1 MENSCSLSGLG
12 QSSCGESRGVTSNIS
27 ILECNGDIETHLR
40 SCHLSRL
47 KITEY
52 ELILARAGH
61 FNLNPGQI
69 AKMTVCPRHRDNLG
83 RYFRPLRSCQY
94 PVHNGPVRK
103 CGGRDVVNIT
113 MAEDCL
119 KLYGV
124 LIHVGSRKYHV
135 FRLIL
140 IFKNSICHA
149 RYNSIQLLLSVTNIL
164 L

>member
-1 MENSCSLSGLG
+1 MQWRYRNALTKLSLIKS
-12 QSSCGESRGVTSNIS
+12 
-27 ILECNGDIETHLR
+27 
-40 SCHLSRL
+40 
-47 KITEY
+47 K
-52 ELILARAGH
+52 ILARAGH

-69 AKMTVCPRHRDNLG
+69 AKMTVCPRHRDNLS
-83 RYFRPLRSCQY
+83 RYFRPLRSCRY

-103 CGGRDVVNIT
+103 CGGRDVVNIM

-135 FRLIL
+135 FRPIL
-140 IFKNSICHA
+140 IFRNSICHA
-149 RYNSIQLLLSVTNIL
+149 RNNSIQLLLSVTNIL